1 MAELSGKKIIRYLI
15 WAAIIFLAAYLIYYI
30 SSILVILSISILLA
44 FIFEPFVTIL
54 VKKGLS
60 RLSST
65 LILFVVTAFLLYLI
79 LSFIVP
85 MLIFQM
91 NQLINTLHVSSLH
104 EQIQA
109 MEKSIYKYL
118 PIFTLGELSKKVEE
132 FVSSGVVNSFDKI
145 SVLLSGIIS
154 VVALVVVVPFITF
167 FLLKDSR
174 LILHGIL
181 QIMPNK
187 YFEMSYW
194 ILKKVSRQLGRF
206 VRGWIFDAAFVGITC
221 GIGYQIIG
229 IKNALPLGL
238 ISGIGHLVPY
248 FGPIIGGVPAIII
261 SIIQYGDF
269 SHVPFIVLLMLIV
282 YAADN
287 GFVQPYVFAKSVDMH
302 PIVIIIL
309 ILAGSQLLGV
319 IGMLLAIPFA
329 TVVRT
334 AAKEIYFAY
343 KNYKIAR
350 L

>member
-1 MAELSGKKIIRYLI
+1 MAELSGKKILRYLI
-15 WAAIIFLAAYLIYYI
+15 WTVIIFLSLYFLYYV
-30 SSILVILSISILLA
+30 SSILVILAISVLLA
-44 FIFEPFVTIL
+44 FIFEPFVTFL

-60 RLSST
+60 RLAST
-65 LILFVVTAFLLYLI
+65 FIIFVVTAFLFYLGI
-79 LSFIVP
+79 SFIVP
-85 MLIFQM
+85 KLIFQM
-91 NQLINTLHVSSLH
+91 NQLVVTLHVSSLH
-104 EQIQA
+104 EQIISLEQ
-109 MEKSIYKYL
+109 SIYKYL
-118 PIFTLGELSKKVEE
+118 PVFTLGDLSKKVEE

-145 SVLLSGIIS
+145 SLLLSSIIS
-154 VVALVVVVPFITF
+154 IIALVVVVPFITF

-174 LILHGIL
+174 LILHSIL

-194 ILKKVSRQLGRF
+194 ILKKVSIQLGRF
-206 VRGWIFDAAFVGITC
+206 VRGWIFDAAFVGIAC
-221 GIGYQIIG
+221 GIGYYSLG
-229 IKNALPLGL
+229 IENALPLGL

-261 SIIQYGDF
+261 SIIQYGNF

-282 YAADN
+282 YTVDN
-287 GFVQPYVFAKSVDMH
+287 GIVQPYVFAKSVDMH
-302 PIVIIIL
+302 PLVIILL
-309 ILAGSQLLGV
+309 ILTGSQLFGV

-334 AAKEIYFAY
+334 AVKEIYFAY